1 VVKCDRLKNTVFAAI
16 TIDSAKKQLKKLDF
30 GFSDRVKVYLNGG
43 LIYEG
48 LNNFRS
54 RDYRFVG
61 SLGYFDAL
69 YLPLEKGKNELRLA
83 VSETFGGWGIKCCF
97 EDMASISLTGSL

>member
-1 VVKCDRLKNTVFAAI
+1 VVKVEGYKNTVFAAV
-16 TIDSAKKQLKKLDF
+16 TIDSEKKQLKKLNF
-30 GFSDRVKVYLNGG
+30 GYSDRAMVYLNGR
-43 LIYEG
+43 LIYG
-48 LNNFRS
+48 GNNSFRS